1 MAKLAFGV
9 NTSTRGAMT
18 TRAAYRNVAQ
28 AAEKHGYGFISVN
41 DHVVVPRDIGSR
53 YPYSEDAKWAGA
65 SSGHN
70 FDVLAMLAFLSGCTE
85 RIKIMSS
92 VMVVPHRQPILT
104 AKMLATIDVMSD
116 GRLIVG
122 CGAGWM
128 KEEFEALETKPY
140 EARGQVTD
148 EYIEAFKTLWTK
160 EVPDYRGTYVT
171 LDNLMFEPKPLQ
183 KPHPPVWIGGESAPA
198 QRRAAKLGDA
208 WYPGSINPQ
217 FRLDTPERLGAA
229 FVDVQGMAASAGRDP
244 QSLGLS
250 YVVLAPVDWT
260 AQKGHDTPRRIFT
273 GSSADMAAD
282 AAAFA
287 AIGCTHVNLTFQ
299 AATVQETLD
308 RMQRFAEEV
317 LPKVAA

>member
-1 MAKLAFGV
+1 MPQLAIGV
-9 NTSTRGAMT
+9 TTSTRGAMT
-18 TRAAYRNVAQ
+18 SRAAYKRVAQ
-28 AAEKHGYGFISVN
+28 ATEQLGFSLITVN

-65 SSGHN
+65 AGGHN
-70 FDVLAMLAFLSGCTE
+70 FDVLAMLAFLAGCTD
-85 RIKIMSS
+85 RIGLMSS

-104 AKMLATIDVMSD
+104 AKMLATIDVMSE

-140 EARGQVTD
+140 EDRGRVTD
-148 EYIEAFKTLWTK
+148 EYIEAFKALWTQDAPAYQGK
-160 EVPDYRGTYVT
+160 HVT
-171 LDNLMFEPKPLQ
+171 VDNLMFEPKPFR
-183 KPHPPVWIGGESAPA
+183 KPHPPIWIGGESQPA
-198 QRRAAKLGDA
+198 RRRAAKLGDA

-217 FRLDTPERLGAA
+217 FRLDTPERLAA
-229 FVDVQGMAASAGRDP
+229 AWTEVQGMAEKAKRDP
-244 QSLGLS
+244 KSLGLT
-250 YVVLAPVDWT
+250 YVVLTPVDWT
-260 AQKGHDTPRRIFT
+260 AKNGHDTPRRIFT

-287 AIGCTHVNLTFQ
+287 KIGVSHLNLTFQ
-299 AATVQETLD
+299 AATVQESLD

-317 LPKVAA
+317 LPKVGV